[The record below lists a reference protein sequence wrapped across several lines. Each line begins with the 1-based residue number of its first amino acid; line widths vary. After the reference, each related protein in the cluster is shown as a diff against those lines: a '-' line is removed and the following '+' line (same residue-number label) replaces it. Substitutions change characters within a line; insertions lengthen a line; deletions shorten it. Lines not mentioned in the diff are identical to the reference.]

1 MRANHKLEIVVPDEP
16 PVLTPELS
24 RALLR
29 LLLQAEPPFTESEQ
43 PQDLAS

>member
-1 MRANHKLEIVVPDEP
+1 MRANHKLEMVVPEKP
-16 PVLTPELS
+16 PVLTLELA

-29 LLLQAEPPFTESEQ
+29 LLLTAEPPFTESEQ